1 MGVSGADAN
10 PPNLAAEAS
19 GMASGSQ
26 QTLSSSLAETS
37 GADWAT
43 PKAFTATPPVAEAV
57 ARTTTTSKAA
67 PVEPPPTLAAPL
79 LREAGEEA
87 DYEVDPSPD
96 RGEPPPAK
104 GTEGVSGEPG
114 REEYSYTYSSCTE
127 EEGDDRGEPPPSPPG
142 PPRTRQ
148 KASDKK
154 LVLKPARCS
163 TRSCDRVPQ
172 DGELGCCKLCYFSKG
187 KKHDKPCNWYNSPQP
202 GGDQARGSEDREDDR
217 RGDDERGP
225 ARKDRREPRTAA
237 RKEYT
242 RKSTNL
248 EERKREPRG
257 SLDGSAQ
264 KKNKFKKKV
273 STLSPW

>member
-1 MGVSGADAN
+1 MPTPT
-10 PPNLAAEAS
+10 PPSLAAEAS

-26 QTLSSSLAETS
+26 QTPSSSLAETS
-37 GADWAT
+37 GADRAT
-43 PKAFTATPPVAEAV
+43 PKAVTATPPVAEAV

-172 DGELGCCKLCYFSKG
+172 DGELCCCKLCYFSKG

-225 ARKDRREPRTAA
+225 ARKDRRSPGQLRG
-237 RKEYT
+237 R
-242 RKSTNL
+242 STP
-248 EERKREPRG
+248 EK
-257 SLDGSAQ
+257 
-264 KKNKFKKKV
+264 
-273 STLSPW
+273 TLT